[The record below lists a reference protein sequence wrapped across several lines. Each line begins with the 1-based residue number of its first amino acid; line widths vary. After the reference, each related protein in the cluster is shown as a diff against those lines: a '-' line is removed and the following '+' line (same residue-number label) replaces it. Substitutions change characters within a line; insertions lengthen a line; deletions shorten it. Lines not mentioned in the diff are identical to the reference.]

1 MPHASHAERDPPGT
15 LIGLAT
21 PQSSM
26 TDADTAAVE
35 AAARELAD
43 AETAVALTGAGVSTA
58 SGIPD
63 FRSEG
68 GIWDQFDPEE
78 FRYDRFRADPEGF
91 WDRRTDLHEAVYGD
105 DVEPNAAH
113 KALATL
119 EGIGVLD
126 AVITQNIDGLHR
138 AAGSETVVELH
149 GNAAWVV
156 CDSCGQRRDAGP
168 VRERVADGELPPRC
182 SVCDGVLKPDVVLFG
197 EELPQAPFQHARK
210 LAREAD
216 AFLVAGS
223 SLAVEPAA
231 SLPGTASHTGATLV
245 IVNFDGTRYSASAE
259 YEFRADV
266 TEILPLLADRID
278 GKT

>member
-1 MPHASHAERDPPGT
+1 
-15 LIGLAT
+15 
-21 PQSSM
+21 M

-113 KALATL
+113 EALATL

-126 AVITQNIDGLHR
+126 AVITQNIDGLHG

-149 GNAAWVV
+149 GNAARVV

-197 EELPQAPFQHARK
+197 EELPQAPFQHARR

-223 SLAVEPAA
+223 SLEVEPAA
-231 SLPGTASHTGATLV
+231 SLPGTASRTGATLV